1 MVTGRIQVDGKEL
14 DVEME
19 GKTKADGKVGLEGSI
34 QQGKE
39 KVGIDFQ
46 CSSVL
51 DAHLPPATRT
61 VTLQGWSWWR
71 RMRTRSSCATFLPNP
86 PGRRKTPAVTP
97 MNHLPAICN

>member
-1 MVTGRIQVDGKEL
+1 MDGKEL

-19 GKTKADGKVGLEGSI
+19 GKTKADGKVGLEGLI

-51 DAHLPPATRT
+51 DAHLPPTRT
-61 VTLQGWSWWR
+61 ATLHRWSWWR

-86 PGRRKTPAVTP
+86 PRRRKTPAGTP
-97 MNHLPAICN
+97 SEPFASYL

>member
-39 KVGIDFQ
+39 QVKNSVRAFDFFM
-46 CSSVL
+46 
-51 DAHLPPATRT
+51 D
-61 VTLQGWSWWR
+61 
-71 RMRTRSSCATFLPNP
+71 
-86 PGRRKTPAVTP
+86 
-97 MNHLPAICN
+97 I